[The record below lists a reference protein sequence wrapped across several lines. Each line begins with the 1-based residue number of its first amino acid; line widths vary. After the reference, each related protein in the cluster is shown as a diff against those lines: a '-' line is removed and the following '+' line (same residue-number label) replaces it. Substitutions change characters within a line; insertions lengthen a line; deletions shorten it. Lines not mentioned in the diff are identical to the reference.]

1 MPLLKFSPKRRRR
14 FSRKPVSTPF
24 PSFSNANRRNR
35 LITLRETNEL
45 GDSTS
50 TKKNHDN
57 NEKGHDKDE
66 KKASEKPT
74 KSADKAEH
82 DSAKVL
88 TEEVTTVPNP
98 IPVTVSHATVYSIG
112 YNPDYTFTSPHRPNQ
127 PTASPKTTTS
137 STFIPLPPLSSAPP
151 ENTSVSRATFPA
163 SPAASVEAAEAS
175 PTQSHPVT
183 QSHKGI
189 PVAAIVT
196 LTVGSALL
204 LVAVFI
210 LTKAFSRPRR
220 RTRPKPS
227 LPILADPYADN
238 QPFDIKEKDSPV
250 FGGKERFSS
259 QNGLWT
265 LANYPPTAVLP
276 APAQAAG
283 LTRKLGD
290 DNPLYDYNTPVSRS
304 QWLQPSNDIPRSQ
317 LSSHPIHS
325 QSVPALVVSKATTP
339 YQNPLARAV
348 SRFSTA
354 SLSLYPQSPISAQ
367 DIGMAIGSSKAF
379 TADGHPIMKRTP
391 KAALRRSKSD
401 VLDKM
406 ELGAYDGA
414 DVTSPKF
421 APHFLEA
428 PSAPVAVGR
437 SRIKSSYYTPG
448 SYPRVSTIPS
458 STSSKIRAENVD
470 PFASQKLP
478 PLSRSDSHRNRDTK
492 ALASAIGLTSPSLD
506 RMPPSPQPTIYPDDS
521 LSMVDAKRP
530 SKRVLKKSK
539 HSLGGDEFQRQS
551 ISGFQMSKEV
561 DTSALG
567 TMMLNMDFGA
577 TNRSLATLTGRL
589 GENMSYGGD
598 TTSGS
603 SGTLSGVQLR
613 GAPDKPPRVPSP
625 PPLPSLTQM
634 GLEHANPEAYVN
646 YRSPTYSIFGLYE
659 DERKSSY
666 HYQ

>member
-1 MPLLKFSPKRRRR
+1 MEPLGRSPERRLR
-14 FSRKPVSTPF
+14 FSRNPPVSTLL
-24 PSFSNANRRNR
+24 PSFSNDNR
-35 LITLRETNEL
+35 LIKIREINEPE
-45 GDSTS
+45 DSTS
-50 TKKNHDN
+50 TKKNQDN
-57 NEKGHDKDE
+57 NEKDHDKDE
-66 KKASEKPT
+66 KKTSGKTT
-74 KSADKAEH
+74 KSAEKAEH

-88 TEEVTTVPNP
+88 AEEVTITG
-98 IPVTVSHATVYSIG
+98 THATVYSIG
-112 YNPDYTFTSPHRPNQ
+112 YNPDYTFTSPPQPRPSPPTTS
-127 PTASPKTTTS
+127 PTATPSH
-137 STFIPLPPLSSAPP
+137 TFVPLPPLPSALS
-151 ENTSVSRATFPA
+151 ENTSGSRATFSA
-163 SPAASVEAAEAS
+163 SPAASAEAS
-175 PTQSHPVT
+175 PTQSHPAA
-183 QSHKGI
+183 QSRKGI
-189 PVAAIVT
+189 PIAAIAT
-196 LTVGSALL
+196 LAVGSALL
-204 LVAVFI
+204 LVGVI
-210 LTKAFSRPRR
+210 IIIKACSRPRQ

-227 LPILADPYADN
+227 LPILADPFADD

-265 LANYPPTAVLP
+265 LVNYPPTAVLP
-276 APAQAAG
+276 APSQAAG
-283 LTRKLGD
+283 LARNLGD
-290 DNPLYDYNTPVSRS
+290 DE
-304 QWLQPSNDIPRSQ
+304 PSNDIPRSQ
-317 LSSHPIHS
+317 LPSHPMHS
-325 QSVPALVVSKATTP
+325 QSVPSLVVSKATAP
-339 YQNPLARAV
+339 YQNSLARAV

-367 DIGMAIGSSKAF
+367 DIGIAIGSSKAF

-428 PSAPVAVGR
+428 PSVPVAVGR
-437 SRIKSSYYTPG
+437 TRIKSSYYTPG
-448 SYPRVSTIPS
+448 SYPRISTIPS
-458 STSSKIRAENVD
+458 TSKIRAENAD

-478 PLSRSDSHRNRDTK
+478 PLSRPDSRRNRDTK
-492 ALASAIGLTSPSLD
+492 ALASAIGLTSPSVD

-521 LSMVDAKRP
+521 LSVVDTKRR
-530 SKRVLKKSK
+530 SKRVPKRSK
-539 HSLGGDEFQRQS
+539 YSLGGDEFQRQS

-577 TNRSLATLTGRL
+577 TNKSLVTLAGRL
-589 GENMSYGGD
+589 GENLSYGD
-598 TTSGS
+598 ISGS
-603 SGTLSGVQLR
+603 SGTLSGAQFR
-613 GAPDKPPRVPSP
+613 GASDKPPRVPSP

-634 GLEHANPEAYVN
+634 GLEHANPETYAN

-666 HYQ
+666 HYR

>member
-1 MPLLKFSPKRRRR
+1 MEPLGRSPERRLR
-14 FSRKPVSTPF
+14 FSRNPPVSTLL
-24 PSFSNANRRNR
+24 PSFSNDNR
-35 LITLRETNEL
+35 LIKIREINEPE
-45 GDSTS
+45 DSTS
-50 TKKNHDN
+50 TRKNHDN
-57 NEKGHDKDE
+57 NEKDHDKDE
-66 KKASEKPT
+66 KKTSEKPT
-74 KSADKAEH
+74 KSAEKAEH
-82 DSAKVL
+82 ETAKVL
-88 TEEVTTVPNP
+88 AEEGTITG
-98 IPVTVSHATVYSIG
+98 THATVYSIG
-112 YNPDYTFTSPHRPNQ
+112 YNPDYTFTSPPQPRPSPSTTS
-127 PTASPKTTTS
+127 PTATPSH
-137 STFIPLPPLSSAPP
+137 TFIPLPPLPSALP
-151 ENTSVSRATFPA
+151 ENTSGSRVTFSA
-163 SPAASVEAAEAS
+163 SPAASAEAS
-175 PTQSHPVT
+175 PTQSHPAA

-189 PVAAIVT
+189 PVAAIAT
-196 LTVGSALL
+196 LAVGSALL
-204 LVAVFI
+204 LVGVI
-210 LTKAFSRPRR
+210 IIIKACSRPRQ

-227 LPILADPYADN
+227 LPILADPYADD

-265 LANYPPTAVLP
+265 LVNYPPTAVLP
-276 APAQAAG
+276 APSQATG
-283 LTRKLGD
+283 LARNLGD
-290 DNPLYDYNTPVSRS
+290 DEPTCNFNAPVSRS
-304 QWLQPSNDIPRSQ
+304 HWLQPSNDIPRSQ
-317 LSSHPIHS
+317 LPSHPMHS
-325 QSVPALVVSKATTP
+325 QSVPSLVVSKATAP
-339 YQNPLARAV
+339 YQNSLTRAV

-367 DIGMAIGSSKAF
+367 DIGIAIGSSKAF

-428 PSAPVAVGR
+428 PSVPVAVGR

-448 SYPRVSTIPS
+448 SYPRISTIPS
-458 STSSKIRAENVD
+458 STSSKIRAENAD

-478 PLSRSDSHRNRDTK
+478 PLSRPDSRRNRDTK
-492 ALASAIGLTSPSLD
+492 ALASAIGLTSPSVD

-521 LSMVDAKRP
+521 LSVVDTKRR
-530 SKRVLKKSK
+530 SKRVPKKSK
-539 HSLGGDEFQRQS
+539 YSLGGDEFQRQS

-577 TNRSLATLTGRL
+577 TNKSLVTLAGRL
-589 GENMSYGGD
+589 GENLSYGD
-598 TTSGS
+598 ISGS
-603 SGTLSGVQLR
+603 SGTLSGAQFR
-613 GAPDKPPRVPSP
+613 GASDKPPRVPSP

-634 GLEHANPEAYVN
+634 GLEHANPETYAN

-666 HYQ
+666 HYR

>member
-1 MPLLKFSPKRRRR
+1 MAPLGNSPKRRLP
-14 FSRKPVSTPF
+14 FSRKPVSFPF
-24 PSFSNANRRNR
+24 PPFSNVNRRNR
-35 LITLRETNEL
+35 LIILRKTN
-45 GDSTS
+45 DQDDAHS
-50 TKKNHDN
+50 TKKNHN
-57 NEKGHDKDE
+57 NDEKGHDKDE
-66 KKASEKPT
+66 KKTSEKPT
-74 KSADKAEH
+74 KSAEKVEH

-88 TEEVTTVPNP
+88 AEEVTTAPNP
-98 IPVTVSHATVYSIG
+98 ISVTVTHATVYSIG
-112 YNPDYTFTSPHRPNQ
+112 YNPDYTFTSSPRPSR
-127 PTASPKTTTS
+127 PSASPKTTSS
-137 STFIPLPPLSSAPP
+137 STFIPLPPLPSAPP
-151 ENTSVSRATFPA
+151 VSRTTFST
-163 SPAASVEAAEAS
+163 SPAASVQAAEAS
-175 PTQSHPVT
+175 PTHPAA
-183 QSHKGI
+183 QPHKGI
-189 PVAAIVT
+189 PVAAIAT
-196 LTVGSALL
+196 LAVGSALL
-204 LVAVFI
+204 LVGVFI
-210 LTKAFSRPRR
+210 LIKAFSRPRR

-227 LPILADPYADN
+227 LPILADPYADD

-265 LANYPPTAVLP
+265 LADYPPATVLP

-283 LTRKLGD
+283 MTRKLGN
-290 DNPLYDYNTPVSRS
+290 DNPPYDYNALNSHS
-304 QWLQPSNDIPRSQ
+304 QWLQSSNDIPRSQ
-317 LSSHPIHS
+317 LSSHPMHS
-325 QSVPALVVSKATTP
+325 QSVPALVVSKTTP
-339 YQNPLARAV
+339 SYQNPLARAV
-348 SRFSTA
+348 SRFSTT

-367 DIGMAIGSSKAF
+367 DIGIAIGSSKAF

-428 PSAPVAVGR
+428 PSGPVAVGR

-448 SYPRVSTIPS
+448 SYPRISTIPS
-458 STSSKIRAENVD
+458 STSSKIRAENAD

-478 PLSRSDSHRNRDTK
+478 PLSRSDSRRNRDTK

-506 RMPPSPQPTIYPDDS
+506 RVPPSPQPTIYPDDS
-521 LSMVDAKRP
+521 LSVVDAKRA
-530 SKRVLKKSK
+530 SKRVPKKSK
-539 HSLGGDEFQRQS
+539 HSLGSDEYQRQS
-551 ISGFQMSKEV
+551 FQMLKEV

-577 TNRSLATLTGRL
+577 TNKSLATLAGRL
-589 GENMSYGGD
+589 GENLPHD
-598 TTSGS
+598 DITSGS
-603 SGTLSGVQLR
+603 SGTLSGAQSR

-634 GLEHANPEAYVN
+634 GLEHANPAAYAN

-659 DERKSSY
+659 DERKSNY
-666 HYQ
+666 HYR